1 MDLLAIIEERSS
13 RSDIVNK
20 DIASWF
26 VLLLVLELKSL
37 LRQLNTLRKIA
48 K

>member
-1 MDLLAIIEERSS
+1 MDLLAIIEKRSS

-26 VLLLVLELKSL
+26 VLLFVLELKSL